1 MFIWSDIE
9 EKNDGEGVTKK
20 DDAEE
25 IAFDKEIGFDK
36 ALDDFFGLMVFCPCL
51 CLWFCLCLSFCP
63 CRFNGF
69 VHVLVFDTIFVV
81 LVGRQGLE
89 R

>member
-1 MFIWSDIE
+1 
-9 EKNDGEGVTKK
+9 
-20 DDAEE
+20 
-25 IAFDKEIGFDK
+25 
-36 ALDDFFGLMVFCPCL
+36 MVFCPCL

-69 VHVLVFDTIFVV
+69 VHVLVFDTLFVV